1 MYDLGELRSTDAYGH
16 RPIATQSY
24 GLRDGG
30 HQHPADGA
38 DASLMTGN
46 RAEAYFAAAL
56 PTPYRGRVESFIALN
71 VEELLAA
78 HGYGETIALFRALF
92 GQGA

>member
-1 MYDLGELRSTDAYGH
+1 
-16 RPIATQSY
+16 
-24 GLRDGG
+24 
-30 HQHPADGA
+30 
-38 DASLMTGN
+38 MTGN